1 MKICI
6 ICSAGGH
13 LTQVRKLEKFYQNY
27 DYFFVT
33 FFSKPIEELAKR
45 GRFYFVKDPGRNLFR
60 FLVNAFQSLKVFLN
74 ERPDV
79 IISTGAG
86 VAIAMCWW
94 ARLFGKKVIFI
105 ESWSRIERPSFT
117 GRLVYP
123 IANLFIVQW
132 KSLLKYYP
140 KAKFRGSLI

>member
-1 MKICI
+1 MKICLT
-6 ICSAGGH
+6 CSAGGH
-13 LTQVRKLEKFYQNY
+13 LTQVRKLEKFYRKY

-33 FFSKPIEELAKR
+33 FFSSPIKELLRKE
-45 GRFYFVKDPGRNLFR
+45 RFHFVTDPKRNLLR
-60 FLVNAFQSLKVFLN
+60 FLINVFQSLKILLR

-94 ARLFGKKVIFI
+94 GRIFGKKVIFI
-105 ESWSRIERPSFT
+105 EDWCVVEKPSFS

-123 IANLFIVQW
+123 IANLFIIQWVQ
-132 KSLLKYYP
+132 LQKYYP
-140 KAKFRGSLI
+140 KARFKGALI